1 MNGNLE
7 LTKQFIDTFHLARKI
22 PGMMPDLPDHLTPRH
37 IHIMEYICQ
46 APESGI
52 RISEI
57 ARQMH
62 STMPSITKLVNEL
75 TEKGFAVKSKDQND
89 RRVCT
94 IRATPSGRSLYRK
107 YGDEYHEQL
116 ADLLSAIPEEDI
128 RTAIRVIRQTYD
140 LMSLNPI
147 RINSPNRL
155 EFSAGES
162 AGPEKE

>member
-1 MNGNLE
+1 MNDNLE
-7 LTKQFIDTFHLARKI
+7 LTKRFIDSCILARKMT
-22 PGMMPDLPDHLTPRH
+22 GMMPDLPDRLTPRH
-37 IHIMEYICQ
+37 IHILEYICQ
-46 APESGI
+46 ASDSGI

-57 ARQMH
+57 AKLMH

-116 ADLLSAIPEEDI
+116 ADLLSAIPEEEM
-128 RTAIRVIRQTYD
+128 RTAVRVIHRAYE
-140 LMSLNPI
+140 LMLSHPI
-147 RINSPNRL
+147 QVNDAPSESPVL
-155 EFSAGES
+155 
-162 AGPEKE
+162 